1 MVEVVNVK
9 EHDRYK
15 NVYIVELEDG
25 SIKLATV
32 NLAPGKRVYGERLF
46 KWGDKELREWN
57 PYRSK
62 LAAALFK
69 GIEELPIK
77 EGHKILYLGAATGTT
92 PSHVS
97 DLVGPSGRV
106 YALDV
111 APRVMRELIAVCETR
126 PNMYPLL
133 ADARKPHEYRH
144 IVELVD
150 GLYADVAQPEQA
162 AIVAD
167 NADFFLK
174 DGGYLLLAIKARSI
188 DVTKEPSEVFKHE
201 IEVLKS
207 RGFDIIDMV
216 HLEPFDK
223 DHAMVYARYRREK
236 AVKKKEKYEESQ

>member
-1 MVEVVNVK
+1 MPEVVSVK

-46 KWGDKELREWN
+46 HWKDKELREWN

-77 EGHKILYLGAATGTT
+77 EGDKILYLGAATGTT

-126 PNMYPLL
+126 PNMFPLL
-133 ADARKPHEYRH
+133 NDAKKPYEYRH
-144 IVELVD
+144 VVELVD
-150 GLYADVAQPEQA
+150 GIYADVAQPEQA
-162 AIVAD
+162 EIVAD
-167 NADFFLK
+167 NADYFLR

-188 DVTKEPSEVFKHE
+188 DVTKEPSEIFKQQ
-201 IEVLKS
+201 INVLKQ
-207 RGFDIIDMV
+207 RGFEIVDVV

-223 DHAMVYARYRREK
+223 DHAMVYARYRR
-236 AVKKKEKYEESQ
+236 SQK